1 MLRQSLIK
9 PNAIKIILFL
19 QFISLILFPPE
30 TYSLTNQEWWLPAL
44 LAVMVAAAIYQILAR
59 RSLAIWP
66 WYLISFAQ
74 GFNIISRLMLI
85 LPHAMRNDNGVQV
98 FNTPYF
104 LLSLIS
110 MALSAFMLWYAELP
124 EVRLGLVRE

>member
-19 QFISLILFPPE
+19 QFISLVLFPPE

-44 LAVMVAAAIYQILAR
+44 LAIMVAAANYQIMAR

-124 EVRLGLVRE
+124 EVRLGLVHE